1 MKYCFF
7 ILLFIPLFLFSQQT
21 RTTRILFILDA
32 SNSMNSTWDKQT
44 RMEAAKE
51 VLIKSIEQLRGV
63 PNLDVALR
71 VYGHQTP
78 ITNDTQ
84 DCQDTKLEVPF
95 GPNNIDAIKNKVRSL
110 QAKGATPI
118 ARSLEAAAAD
128 FPDSIAKNIIILITD
143 GLESCDN
150 DPCVIAKKL
159 KEKGV
164 KVTPFVIGLGMDL
177 SYLEKFACIGTYSDA
192 ENKESFNK
200 VLTNILT
207 KVLVNTTVQINLNDH
222 LKKPTETNV
231 SMNLYEAGTNNLK
244 YTFVHTINRYG
255 NPDTLILDPSIKYDL
270 VVHTLPKITK
280 TNISIIKHM
289 HNTINV
295 DAPQGSLKFTA
306 PNSSTQNGV
315 LMRVM
320 EKDKPQTINTQV
332 FNVKD
337 KYLIGTYDV
346 EIFTLPRIIK
356 RIEITQGKLSTID
369 VEAAGS
375 LEFVFPK
382 PMIAQLFID
391 NASGKREWVCNL
403 DESSLKGKLL
413 LQPGNYVLV
422 CRDKDQKSTA
432 YTKEKKFKIESNK
445 IVLLNL

>member
-7 ILLFIPLFLFSQQT
+7 IILFIPMFLFSQQA

-32 SNSMNSTWDKQT
+32 SNSMNSSWDKQT

-95 GPNNIDAIKNKVRSL
+95 GPNNIDAIKNKVRSI

-177 SYLEKFACIGTYSDA
+177 SYLEKFTCIGTYSDA
-192 ENKESFNK
+192 ENKESFSN
-200 VLTNILT
+200 VLINILT
-207 KVLVNTTVQINLNDH
+207 KVLINTTVQINLNDL
-222 LKKPTETNV
+222 LKKPSETNV
-231 SMNLYEAGTNNLK
+231 SMDLYEAGTNNLK

-255 NPDTLILDPSIKYDL
+255 NPDTLILDPTIKYDL
-270 VVHTLPKITK
+270 IVHTIPKITK
-280 TNISIIKHM
+280 SNISIIKHM

-295 DAPQGSLKFTA
+295 DAPQGYLKFTS
-306 PNSSTQNGV
+306 PKSSSQNSV

-332 FNVKD
+332 FNSKD
-337 KYLIGTYDV
+337 KYLTGIYDV
-346 EIFTLPRIIK
+346 EILTLPRIIK
-356 RIEITQGKLSTID
+356 RIEISQGQLSTID

-375 LEFVFPK
+375 LECSSQK
-382 PMIAQLFID
+382 LMIGQLLLEKA
-391 NASGKREWVCNL
+391 NGRREWVCNL

-413 LQPGNYVLV
+413 LQPGNYVIV
-422 CRDKDQKSTA
+422 YRDKVQKSAA